1 MWDVIATPRMMH
13 FEIAAKDIETIQHF
27 YGKTFGWKFRKIK
40 APIEYWR
47 IRTGDESEPGIDG
60 GLFRKTPLMSA
71 NNVIAVP
78 SLDDYVNKVR
88 KNGGS
93 MASPKVRVPG
103 IGRIAVFR
111 DPEGNEFGLL
121 EAEPSEEKSD

>member
-1 MWDVIATPRMMH
+1 MRDVIVTPRMTH
-13 FEIAAKDIETIQHF
+13 FEIAAKDIEQLQHF
-27 YGKTFGWKFRKIK
+27 YGRTFGWKFKKIK

-60 GLFRKTPLMSA
+60 GLFKKTPLMNA

-78 SLDDYVNKVR
+78 SLDDYVKKVK

-103 IGRIAVFR
+103 IGRIAVFK

-121 EAEPSEEKSD
+121 EAEPPEEKLL

>member
-1 MWDVIATPRMMH
+1 MIH

-27 YGKTFGWKFRKIK
+27 YTKTFGWKFRKIK

-47 IRTGDESEPGIDG
+47 IRTGDEKEPGIDG
-60 GLFRKTPLMSA
+60 GLFKKTLLMNA

-78 SLDDYVNKVR
+78 SLDYYVNKVR

-121 EAEPSEEKSD
+121 EAEPEEKR

>member
-13 FEIAAKDIETIQHF
+13 FEIAAKDIESIQHF

-40 APIEYWR
+40 APIEYWQ

-78 SLDDYVNKVR
+78 SLDDYVNKVK

-103 IGRIAVFR
+103 IGRIAVFK

-121 EAEPSEEKSD
+121 EPEPVQEPE

>member
-1 MWDVIATPRMMH
+1 MMH
-13 FEIAAKDIETIQHF
+13 FEIAAKDIETLQHF
-27 YGKTFGWKFRKIK
+27 YGKTFGWKFKKIK

-47 IRTGDESEPGIDG
+47 IKTGDDSEPGADG
-60 GLFRKTPLMSA
+60 GLFKKTPLMGA
-71 NNVIAVP
+71 HNVIGVP
-78 SLDDYVNKVR
+78 SLEEYVALMK

-93 MASPKVRVPG
+93 MASPKVRVAG

-121 EAEPSEEKSD
+121 EAEPPEEKEC

>member
-1 MWDVIATPRMMH
+1 MPRMMH

-27 YGKTFGWKFRKIK
+27 YGKTFGWKFRKIR

-47 IRTGDESEPGIDG
+47 IKTGDASEPGIDG
-60 GLFRKTPLMSA
+60 GLFKKTPLMKA
-71 NNVIAVP
+71 NNVIEVP
-78 SLDDYVNKVR
+78 SLDDYVNKVK

-121 EAEPSEEKSD
+121 EAEPEEKLS

>member
-1 MWDVIATPRMMH
+1 MPRMMH
-13 FEIAAKDIETIQHF
+13 FEIAAKDIETLQHF
-27 YGKTFGWKFRKIK
+27 YTKTFGWKFRKIK

-47 IRTGDESEPGIDG
+47 IRTGDESEPGADG
-60 GLFRKTPLMSA
+60 GMFKKTPLMCA
-71 NNVIAVP
+71 HNVISVP
-78 SLDDYVNKVR
+78 SLEEYVALIK

-103 IGRIAVFR
+103 IGRIAVFK

-121 EAEPSEEKSD
+121 EAEPAEEKES

>member
-1 MWDVIATPRMMH
+1 MRDVIATPRMLH
-13 FEIAAKDIETIQHF
+13 FEIAAKDIEHLQYF

-40 APIEYWR
+40 APIDYWR
-47 IRTGDESEPGIDG
+47 IKTGDDSEPGIDG
-60 GLFRKTPLMSA
+60 GLFRKTPLMNS

-78 SLDDYVNKVR
+78 SLDDYVKNVK
-88 KNGGS
+88 KNGGT
-93 MASPKVRVPG
+93 MAGPKIRMPG

-121 EAEPSEEKSD
+121 ESEPAQQSE

>member
-1 MWDVIATPRMMH
+1 MMH
-13 FEIAAKDIETIQHF
+13 FEIAAQDIEKLQHF
-27 YGKTFGWKFRKIK
+27 YAKTFDWKFKKIR

-47 IRTGDESEPGIDG
+47 IKTGDDNEPGIDG
-60 GLFRKTPLMSA
+60 GMFKKTLLMNA

-78 SLDDYVNKVR
+78 SLDDYVSKVK

-103 IGRIAVFR
+103 IGRIAVFK

-121 EAEPSEEKSD
+121 EAEEEEKSKA